1 MAIPSLNYTGEATYI
16 HIEKDGREYD
26 CIQPKSIDKRIFLQ
40 KKCAI
45 VGVDP
50 KDLVSGA
57 VYEMEISCFANIDP
71 KGYLN
76 FSAYLVNIIT

>member
-1 MAIPSLNYTGEATYI
+1 MAIPSLNYSGEATYL

-26 CIQPKSIDKRIFLQ
+26 CIQPKALDKRIFLQ
-40 KKCAI
+40 RDCTL

-50 KDLVSGA
+50 KDLVSGCL
-57 VYEMEISCFANIDP
+57 YRMEIKCFANIDP

-76 FSAYLVNIIT
+76 LSAYLVHVVS